1 MALILA
7 RSPYF
12 INRQGFDNNASLTLD
27 LQIIDSDFDIVLLKT
42 YTFSFRLQTA
52 IDISPFIRD
61 YLTENKVVLIK
72 ATINGNLLGVAQTP
86 VVENHIATDG
96 YSYFEEG
103 YNKDGSVALVSNNYY
118 AGSNDILQLHKP
130 DFLRIPFLFTQ
141 PDGFTFPS
149 SDEGAWRVTINV
161 YDSNNDLIQSFD
173 NDFSPSDFP
182 NGDYQTSSRLY
193 YVFIGIGSANE
204 YKERVLS
211 DLGIYEESGCLVLFM
226 DELEFN
232 IKRIEILSYDV
243 NDASLST
250 KTLTVETI
258 EECKYEPKEV
268 HFVNRYG
275 VEETFWFFKKNV
287 KSITV
292 EKETYRPN
300 IVGSYANGVLS
311 HQYQDYNVNGR
322 EKIVLNTGFVN
333 ESFSENIKQLMLSE
347 KVWVYDNGIKRP
359 INVSTSEMELRTHV
373 NDKLINYTMEFEFSN
388 EIINN
393 VG

>member
-7 RSPYF
+7 RSPYL
-12 INRQGFDNNASLTLD
+12 IGRQGFDNNATLELELLTSL
-27 LQIIDSDFDIVLLKT
+27 VLIGSEIPASLKT
-42 YTFSFRLQTA
+42 YSFNFRLQTSL
-52 IDISPFIRD
+52 DIAPFIRD
-61 YLTENKVVLIK
+61 YLTGNKILLVKI
-72 ATINGNLLGVAQTP
+72 TIRGNINGVSQSPITY
-86 VVENHIATDG
+86 NHLAVDG

-103 YNKDGSVALVSNNYY
+103 YNNDVSSILESNSFY
-118 AGSNDILQLHKP
+118 AGSNNLLQFNKNA
-130 DFLRIPFLFTQ
+130 FLRIPFVYTE
-141 PDGFTFPS
+141 TSSPS
-149 SDEGAWRVTINV
+149 ISSITVNV
-161 YDSNNDLIQSFD
+161 YDSSGNLLQVINNSFGIPIASS
-173 NDFSPSDFP
+173 NRIKYIFIGY
-182 NGDYQTSSRLY
+182 GDYEQY
-193 YVFIGIGSANE
+193 YEN
-204 YKERVLS
+204 RVLGN
-211 DLGIYEESGCLVLFM
+211 LGIFESSNCLVTFIDTL
-226 DELEFN
+226 N
-232 IKRIEILSYDV
+232 YSSNVTRIDV
-243 NDASLST
+243 VGKDISGNTVNT
-250 KTLTVETI
+250 KTLSVETI

-300 IVGSYANGVLS
+300 IAGSYANGVLS

-347 KVWVYDNGIKRP
+347 KVWVYNNGIKRP
-359 INVSTSEMELRTHV
+359 VNVATSEMELRTHV
-373 NDKLINYTMEFEFSN
+373 NDKLINYTIEFEFSN

>member
-7 RSPYF
+7 RSPYL
-12 INRQGFDNNASLTLD
+12 IGRQGFDNNAILTLE
-27 LQIIDSDFDIVLLKT
+27 LYIRIPTGAFLSLKT
-42 YTFSFRLQTA
+42 YTLNFRLQTSL
-52 IDISPFIRD
+52 DIAPFIRD
-61 YLTENKVVLIK
+61 YLTNNKILLVKV
-72 ATINGNLLGVAQTP
+72 TINGNIGGVAQSP
-86 VVENHIATDG
+86 VVIEHFATDG

-103 YNKDGSVALVSNNYY
+103 YNNDVSSELEANSHY
-118 AGSNDILQLHKP
+118 AGSNTLLQFNKNA
-130 DFLRIPFLFTQ
+130 FLRIPFLYAEE
-141 PDGFTFPS
+141 
-149 SDEGAWRVTINV
+149 EGAAGAITSIAINV
-161 YDSNNDLIQSFD
+161 YDSSNNILQTLNTGSFTAPIITQNRIQYIFIGY
-173 NDFSPSDFP
+173 
-182 NGDYQTSSRLY
+182 GDYEQY
-193 YVFIGIGSANE
+193 FKN
-204 YKERVLS
+204 RVLKEF
-211 DLGIYEESGCLVLFM
+211 GIFESSNCLVTFIDGLNFTS
-226 DELEFN
+226 N
-232 IKRIEILSYDV
+232 VTRIEIVGRSSRGAIV
-243 NDASLST
+243 NT
-250 KTLTVETI
+250 KTLSVETI

-300 IVGSYANGVLS
+300 IAGSYASGILS

-347 KVWVYDNGIKRP
+347 KVWVYNNGIKRP
-359 INVSTSEMELRTHV
+359 VNVATSEMELRTHV

>member
-7 RSPYF
+7 RSPYL
-12 INRQGFDNNASLTLD
+12 IGRQGFDNNATLELELLT
-27 LQIIDSDFDIVLLKT
+27 SSVLIGSEIPISLKT
-42 YTFSFRLQTA
+42 YYFNFRLQTSL
-52 IDISPFIRD
+52 DIAPFIRD
-61 YLTENKVVLIK
+61 YLTDNKILLVKI
-72 ATINGNLLGVAQTP
+72 TIRGNIDGVAQSP
-86 VVENHIATDG
+86 IIYNHLSVDG

-103 YNKDGSVALVSNNYY
+103 YNNDVSSILESNSFY
-118 AGSNDILQLHKP
+118 AGGNNLLQFNKNA
-130 DFLRIPFLFTQ
+130 FLRIPFVYTET
-141 PDGFTFPS
+141 GSPS
-149 SDEGAWRVTINV
+149 ISSITVNV
-161 YDSNNDLIQSFD
+161 YDSSGNLLQVINNSFGIPIA
-173 NDFSPSDFP
+173 SSDRIKYIFIGY
-182 NGDYQTSSRLY
+182 GDYEQYYENRILADFGIFESS
-193 YVFIGIGSANE
+193 N
-204 YKERVLS
+204 
-211 DLGIYEESGCLVLFM
+211 CLVTFIDGLNFTS
-226 DELEFN
+226 N
-232 IKRIEILSYDV
+232 VTRIEIVGRSSGGSIV
-243 NDASLST
+243 NT
-250 KTLTVETI
+250 KTLSVETI

-300 IVGSYANGVLS
+300 IASSYANGVLS

-359 INVSTSEMELRTHV
+359 VNVATSEMELRTHV

>member
-7 RSPYF
+7 RSPYL
-12 INRQGFDNNASLTLD
+12 IGRQGFDNNATLELELLTSLIL
-27 LQIIDSDFDIVLLKT
+27 LGSEVPLSLKT
-42 YTFSFRLQTA
+42 YYFNFRLQTSL
-52 IDISPFIRD
+52 DIAPFIRD
-61 YLTENKVVLIK
+61 YLTDNKILLVK
-72 ATINGNLLGVAQTP
+72 ATIRGNIGGVEQTP
-86 VVENHIATDG
+86 IIENHLAVDG

-103 YNKDGSVALVSNNYY
+103 YNNDVSSILESNSFY
-118 AGSNDILQLHKP
+118 AGSNNLLQFNKNA
-130 DFLRIPFLFTQ
+130 FLRIPFVYTE
-141 PDGFTFPS
+141 TSSPS
-149 SDEGAWRVTINV
+149 VSSITVNV
-161 YDSNNDLIQSFD
+161 YDSFGNLLQVINNTFGIPIASENRVKYILIGY
-173 NDFSPSDFP
+173 
-182 NGDYQTSSRLY
+182 GDYEQY
-193 YVFIGIGSANE
+193 FKN
-204 YKERVLS
+204 RVLS
-211 DLGIYEESGCLVLFM
+211 NFGIFESSNCLVTFIDVIENTL
-226 DELEFN
+226 N
-232 IKRIEILSYDV
+232 VTRIEIVGRSSGGSIV
-243 NDASLST
+243 NT
-250 KTLTVETI
+250 KTLSVETI

-268 HFVNRYG
+268 HFLNRYG

-300 IVGSYANGVLS
+300 IASSYANGVLS

-373 NDKLINYTMEFEFSN
+373 NDKLINYTVEFEFSN

>member
-7 RSPYF
+7 RSPYL
-12 INRQGFDNNASLTLD
+12 IGRQGFDNNAILTLE
-27 LQIIDSDFDIVLLKT
+27 LYIRIPTGAFLSLKT
-42 YTFSFRLQTA
+42 YTLNFRLQTSL
-52 IDISPFIRD
+52 DIAPFIRD
-61 YLTENKVVLIK
+61 YLTNNKILLVKV
-72 ATINGNLLGVAQTP
+72 TINGNIGGVAQSP
-86 VVENHIATDG
+86 VVIEHFATDG

-103 YNKDGSVALVSNNYY
+103 YNNDVSSELEANSHY
-118 AGSNDILQLHKP
+118 AGSNTLLQFNKNA
-130 DFLRIPFLFTQ
+130 FLRIPFLYAEE
-141 PDGFTFPS
+141 
-149 SDEGAWRVTINV
+149 EGAAGAITSIAINV
-161 YDSNNDLIQSFD
+161 YDSSNNILQTLNTGSFTAPIITQ
-173 NDFSPSDFP
+173 NRIKYIFIGY
-182 NGDYQTSSRLY
+182 GDYEQY
-193 YVFIGIGSANE
+193 YEN
-204 YKERVLS
+204 RVLGN
-211 DLGIYEESGCLVLFM
+211 LGIFESSNCLVTFIDTL
-226 DELEFN
+226 N
-232 IKRIEILSYDV
+232 YSSNVTRIDV
-243 NDASLST
+243 VGKDISGNTVNT
-250 KTLTVETI
+250 KTLSVETI

-300 IVGSYANGVLS
+300 IAGSYANGVLS

-347 KVWVYDNGIKRP
+347 KVWVYNNGIKRP
-359 INVSTSEMELRTHV
+359 VNVATSEMELRTHV

>member
-7 RSPYF
+7 RSPYL
-12 INRQGFDNNASLTLD
+12 IGRQGFDNNAFLTLE
-27 LQIIDSDFDIVLLKT
+27 LYVRSPSYSFSTLKV
-42 YTFSFRLQTA
+42 YPLNFRLQTSL
-52 IDISPFIRD
+52 DIAPFIRD
-61 YLTENKVVLIK
+61 YLTDNKIILVKV
-72 ATINGNLLGVAQTP
+72 TISGNIGGVAQSP
-86 VVENHIATDG
+86 IVIEHFATDG

-103 YNKDGSVALVSNNYY
+103 YNNDVTSQILANSNY
-118 AGSNDILQLHKP
+118 AGSNNLLQFNKNA
-130 DFLRIPFLFTQ
+130 FLRIPFIHCGSEF
-141 PDGFTFPS
+141 
-149 SDEGAWRVTINV
+149 GAESNVSIDVNV
-161 YDSNNDLIQSFD
+161 YDSSNNLLQTITRTFGGPIITANRIAYILIGYGEFEQYYE
-173 NDFSPSDFP
+173 NRILSDF
-182 NGDYQTSSRLY
+182 GISESSNCLLT
-193 YVFIGIGSANE
+193 FIDSLN
-204 YKERVLS
+204 YSSNVT
-211 DLGIYEESGCLVLFM
+211 
-226 DELEFN
+226 
-232 IKRIEILSYDV
+232 RIEIIGRNISGQV
-243 NDASLST
+243 INT
-250 KTLTVETI
+250 KTLSVETI

-300 IVGSYANGVLS
+300 IAGSYANGVLS

-347 KVWVYDNGIKRP
+347 KVWVYNNGIKRP
-359 INVSTSEMELRTHV
+359 VNVATSEMELRTHV

>member
-7 RSPYF
+7 RSPYL
-12 INRQGFDNNASLTLD
+12 IGRQGFDNNAILTLE
-27 LQIIDSDFDIVLLKT
+27 LYYRIPTYAFFTLKT
-42 YTFSFRLQTA
+42 YTLNFRLQTSLDVA
-52 IDISPFIRD
+52 PFIRD
-61 YLTENKVVLIK
+61 YFTINKVLLVK
-72 ATINGNLLGVAQTP
+72 ATISGNIDGVTQTP
-86 VVENHIATDG
+86 IVFEHFATDG

-103 YNKDGSVALVSNNYY
+103 YNKDVNSLLRANSHY
-118 AGSNDILQLHKP
+118 AGSNTLLQFNKNA
-130 DFLRIPFLFTQ
+130 FLRIPFLYAEE
-141 PDGFTFPS
+141 
-149 SDEGAWRVTINV
+149 EGLGGAITSIAINV
-161 YDSNNDLIQSFD
+161 YDSSNNLLQTLNTGSFTAPIITQNRIQ
-173 NDFSPSDFP
+173 
-182 NGDYQTSSRLY
+182 YI
-193 YVFIGIGSANE
+193 FIGFGE
-204 YKERVLS
+204 FEQYYKNRVLS
-211 DLGIYEESGCLVLFM
+211 DFGILESSNCLVTFIDGLNFSS
-226 DELEFN
+226 N
-232 IKRIEILSYDV
+232 VTRIEIVGRSSGGGIV
-243 NDASLST
+243 NT
-250 KTLTVETI
+250 KVLGVESI

-275 VEETFWFFKKNV
+275 VEETFWFFKKNI

-300 IVGSYANGVLS
+300 IAGSYANGVLS

>member
-12 INRQGFDNNASLTLD
+12 ITRQGFDDNASLTLD
-27 LQIIDSDFDIVLLKT
+27 LQLLDSDFEIVLLKT

-61 YLTENKVVLIK
+61 YLTDNKVILVRV
-72 ATINGNLLGVAQTP
+72 TINGNLSGVSQAA

-103 YNKDGSVALVSNNYY
+103 YNKEGSVMANNYY

-141 PDGFTFPS
+141 PDNFTFPL
-149 SDEGAWRVTINV
+149 SDEGVWRITINV
-161 YDSNNDLIQSFD
+161 YGSNNQLLQSFD
-173 NDFSPSDFP
+173 NDFMPSDFP
-182 NGDYQTSSRLY
+182 NGDYVTSSRLY
-193 YVFIGIGSANE
+193 YVFIGLGSSGE
-204 YKERVLS
+204 YIDRVLT
-211 DLGIYEESGCLVLFM
+211 DLGIYENNNCLVVFM
-226 DELEFN
+226 DNLDFD
-232 IKRIEILSYDV
+232 IKRVEILGYDV
-243 NDASLST
+243 NDAFVST

-275 VEETFWFFKKNV
+275 VEETFWFFKKNT

-300 IVGSYANGVLS
+300 IIDSYQNGNLT
-311 HQYQDYNVNGR
+311 HQYQNYNVNGR
-322 EKIVLNTGFVN
+322 EKITLNTGFVN

-347 KVWVYDNGIKRP
+347 SVWMYDNGIKRP
-359 INVSTSEMELRTHV
+359 MNVSTSEMELRTHV
-373 NDKLINYTMEFEFSN
+373 NDKLINYTVEFEFSN
-388 EIINN
+388 DIINN

>member
-7 RSPYF
+7 RSPYL
-12 INRQGFDNNASLTLD
+12 IGRQGFDNNAILTLE
-27 LQIIDSDFDIVLLKT
+27 LYVRSPGYSFSTLKV
-42 YTFSFRLQTA
+42 YPLNFRLQTSL
-52 IDISPFIRD
+52 DIAPFIRD
-61 YLTENKVVLIK
+61 YLTNNKIILVK
-72 ATINGNLLGVAQTP
+72 ATISGNIGGVAQSP
-86 VVENHIATDG
+86 IVIEHFATDG

-103 YNKDGSVALVSNNYY
+103 YNNDVSSTLEANSHY
-118 AGSNDILQLHKP
+118 AGSNSLLQFNKNA
-130 DFLRIPFLFTQ
+130 FLRIPFLYAEEEAA
-141 PDGFTFPS
+141 S
-149 SDEGAWRVTINV
+149 GAITSIAINV
-161 YDSNNDLIQSFD
+161 YDSSNNLLQVLNTGSFTPPIVTQNRIQYIFIGY
-173 NDFSPSDFP
+173 
-182 NGDYQTSSRLY
+182 GDYEQYYDNRILADFGIFESS
-193 YVFIGIGSANE
+193 N
-204 YKERVLS
+204 
-211 DLGIYEESGCLVLFM
+211 CLVTFIDGLNFTS
-226 DELEFN
+226 N
-232 IKRIEILSYDV
+232 VTRIEIVGRSSGGSIV
-243 NDASLST
+243 NT
-250 KTLTVETI
+250 KTLSVETI

-300 IVGSYANGVLS
+300 IAGSYANGVLS

-359 INVSTSEMELRTHV
+359 VNVATSEMELRTHV

>member
-7 RSPYF
+7 RSPYL
-12 INRQGFDNNASLTLD
+12 IGRQGFDNNATLE
-27 LQIIDSDFDIVLLKT
+27 LELNVKTPLLGGFVLINLKT
-42 YTFSFRLQTA
+42 YNLNFRLQSSLDVA
-52 IDISPFIRD
+52 PFIRD
-61 YLTENKVVLIK
+61 YLTDNKILLVK
-72 ATINGNLLGVAQTP
+72 ATIRGNIGGVSQTP
-86 VVENHIATDG
+86 IVINHLATDG

-103 YNKDGSVALVSNNYY
+103 YNNDVSDDLESTSYY
-118 AGSNDILQLHKP
+118 AGSNSLLQFNKNA
-130 DFLRIPFLFTQ
+130 FLRIPFLYVKNEFV
-141 PDGFTFPS
+141 S
-149 SDEGAWRVTINV
+149 GAITSIDVNV
-161 YDSNNDLIQSFD
+161 YDSLNNLLQKSTISGYSSEIETQKRLNYILIGY
-173 NDFSPSDFP
+173 
-182 NGDYQTSSRLY
+182 GDYEQY
-193 YVFIGIGSANE
+193 FKN
-204 YKERVLS
+204 RVLKE
-211 DLGIYEESGCLVLFM
+211 LGIFESSNCLVTFIDGLNFTS
-226 DELEFN
+226 N
-232 IKRIEILSYDV
+232 VTRIEVVGRSSAGVIV
-243 NDASLST
+243 NT
-250 KTLTVETI
+250 KTLSVETI

-300 IVGSYANGVLS
+300 IVGSYTSSILT

-359 INVSTSEMELRTHV
+359 INVATSEMELRTHV

-388 EIINN
+388 DIINN
-393 VG
+393 IG

>member
-7 RSPYF
+7 RSPYL
-12 INRQGFDNNASLTLD
+12 IGRQGFDNNAILTLE
-27 LQIIDSDFDIVLLKT
+27 LYIRIPTGAFLSLKT
-42 YTFSFRLQTA
+42 YTLNFRLQTSL
-52 IDISPFIRD
+52 DIAPFIRD
-61 YLTENKVVLIK
+61 YLTDNKIILVKV
-72 ATINGNLLGVAQTP
+72 TISGNIGGVAQSP
-86 VVENHIATDG
+86 VVIEHFATDG

-103 YNKDGSVALVSNNYY
+103 YNNDVSSELEANSHY
-118 AGSNDILQLHKP
+118 AGSNTLLQFNKNA
-130 DFLRIPFLFTQ
+130 FLRIPFLYAEE
-141 PDGFTFPS
+141 
-149 SDEGAWRVTINV
+149 EGAAGAITSIAINV
-161 YDSNNDLIQSFD
+161 YDSSNNILQTLNTGSFTAPIITQNRIQYIFIGY
-173 NDFSPSDFP
+173 
-182 NGDYQTSSRLY
+182 GDYEQY
-193 YVFIGIGSANE
+193 FKN
-204 YKERVLS
+204 RVLKEF
-211 DLGIYEESGCLVLFM
+211 GIFESSNCLVTFIDGLNFTS
-226 DELEFN
+226 N
-232 IKRIEILSYDV
+232 VTRIEIVGRSSGGAIV
-243 NDASLST
+243 NT
-250 KTLTVETI
+250 KTLSVETI

-300 IVGSYANGVLS
+300 IAGSYANGVLS

-347 KVWVYDNGIKRP
+347 KVWVYNNGIKRP
-359 INVSTSEMELRTHV
+359 VNVATSEMELRTHV